1 VATLQSV
8 ALPSSRSWQAGLP
21 GRSSIVELVAEQL
34 MERQIPI
41 ASAIETLAKRLG
53 ATNEQA
59 WAEIKSSAFYGRL
72 SLAGIDD
79 KGRLCDL
86 EPHWI
91 RYISPWGVEDPSP
104 DGGSTA
110 GATTSDMPRHG
121 DFIAFDRE
129 RAIRHWRADKR
140 EGRTPRSIP
149 PIRMRDV
156 VADAAEL
163 DVRWMRAE
171 YEFQSLDW
179 SLGNALSWI
188 AYRDAL
194 LICAFETQRDL
205 ARKRFY
211 SFPRSDVPRR
221 GMVLPMTDQSLLV
234 ALKEGTITAIQN
246 GASVP
251 STFWFGRQSRDL
263 DANLR
268 FRRAEVIRCWPPQEE
283 AAEMT
288 PAEQLT
294 SKPDGNRLVRRPPS
308 REKPFWEEVRAV
320 AREWLK
326 ENGCPAPNDGHQ
338 AELEKHV
345 TEWLEDHDH
354 EASESTLRRRVASW
368 IVEYRT
374 ELGG

>member
-1 VATLQSV
+1 MQSV

-129 RAIRHWRADKR
+129 RVIRHWRADKR

-221 GMVLPMTDQSLLV
+221 GMVLPMAGSIF
-234 ALKEGTITAIQN
+234 A
-246 GASVP
+246 
-251 STFWFGRQSRDL
+251 
-263 DANLR
+263 
-268 FRRAEVIRCWPPQEE
+268 RRAERRH
-283 AAEMT
+283 
-288 PAEQLT
+288 
-294 SKPDGNRLVRRPPS
+294 DNRYPKWGQRSYHLLVRQAVSRPRCEPALPTRRGNPVLASARGGGRNDAS
-308 REKPFWEEVRAV
+308 RAADVK
-320 AREWLK
+320 
-326 ENGCPAPNDGHQ
+326 
-338 AELEKHV
+338 
-345 TEWLEDHDH
+345 T
-354 EASESTLRRRVASW
+354 
-368 IVEYRT
+368 
-374 ELGG
+374 